1 MRTKLTTALIALAAA
16 LMLTS
21 CGYQGGY
28 RYHCQDPA
36 NWGSKECVPPECKAT
51 GMCTN
56 DLLGFD
62 PNDSNTGT
70 ISSTTT
76 EGR

>member
-16 LMLTS
+16 LTLTS

-28 RYHCQDPA
+28 RYHCQDPE
-36 NWGSKECVPPECKAT
+36 NWGAKECVPPVCKAT
-51 GMCTN
+51 GTCTD
-56 DLLGFD
+56 DLLGFN
-62 PNDSNTGT
+62 PSDSNTGT
-70 ISSTTT
+70 ISGTT